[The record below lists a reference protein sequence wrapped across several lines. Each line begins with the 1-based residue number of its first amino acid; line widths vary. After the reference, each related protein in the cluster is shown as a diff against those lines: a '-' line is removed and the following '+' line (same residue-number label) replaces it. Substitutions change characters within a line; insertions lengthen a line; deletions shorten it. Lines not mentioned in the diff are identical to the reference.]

1 MTPDQVL
8 KQIKDDGIQMVDLR
22 FVDFPGLTQHF
33 SVLPRVMTADKF
45 QEGLGFDG
53 SSIRGWRNIHES
65 DMLVIPD
72 PETAFIDPFFEH
84 PTLVMMCDILDPV
97 TREAYGRCPRTI
109 LKKAVAHLQ
118 STGVADSAFFGPEAE
133 FFIFDDVRFDTRE
146 HESFYHV
153 DSIEGQWNTGRQ
165 EAGGNLG
172 FKPRHKEGYFPTPPT
187 DKFQDLR
194 TEMVLIMERCGIEV
208 EMQHHEVATAGQAEI
223 DLKFDKILRMADR
236 LVLYKYIVKNTAIR
250 HGKTATFMPKP
261 LWNDNASGMHV
272 HQSLWKDGKP
282 LFAGDGYAGFSEL
295 GLHYIG
301 GLLKHAKALVAL
313 TAPTTNSFKRL
324 VPGFEAPVNLA
335 YSSRNRSACCRI
347 PVYAS
352 SPKST
357 RVEFRPPDPSCNPY
371 LAFAGLLMAGLDG
384 VLNKVH
390 PGEPADK
397 DLYDLPPEEAA
408 KIEQLPGSLAEAL
421 DILEGD
427 HQWLLEG
434 DVFSDDVIHTWL
446 EYKREKEVN
455 EVNQRPHPY
464 EFHLY
469 YDV

>member
-33 SVLPRVMTADKF
+33 SVLPRVLTADKF
-45 QEGLGFDG
+45 QEGFGFDG

-72 PETAFIDPFFEH
+72 PETSFIDPFFEH

-118 STGVADSAFFGPEAE
+118 STGVADAAFFGPEAE

-146 HESFYHV
+146 HESFYYV
-153 DSIEGQWNTGRQ
+153 DSIEGQWNTGR
-165 EAGGNLG
+165 EEPGGNLG

-194 TEMVLIMERCGIEV
+194 TEMVLNMERCGIEV

-352 SPKST
+352 SPKSR

-384 VLNKVH
+384 VLNKIH
-390 PGEPADK
+390 PGEPVDK
-397 DLYDLPPEEAA
+397 DLYNLPPEEAA

-421 DILEGD
+421 DILAGD

-446 EYKREKEVN
+446 EYKRENEVN

>member
-8 KQIKDDGIQMVDLR
+8 KQIKDNGIQMVDLR

-65 DMLVIPD
+65 DMLVVPD

-165 EAGGNLG
+165 EPGGNLG

-208 EMQHHEVATAGQAEI
+208 EVQHHEVATAGQAEI
-223 DLKFDKILRMADR
+223 DLKFDKILRMADK

-384 VLNKVH
+384 VLNKIH

-446 EYKREKEVN
+446 EYKRQNEVN

>member
-1 MTPDQVL
+1 MTPDEVL

-133 FFIFDDVRFDTRE
+133 FFIFDEVRYDTRE
-146 HESFYHV
+146 HESYYHV

-165 EAGGNLG
+165 EPGGNLG

-208 EMQHHEVATAGQAEI
+208 EVQHHEVATAGQAEI
-223 DLKFDKILRMADR
+223 DLKFDKILRMADK

-301 GLLKHAKALVAL
+301 GLLKHAKALTAL

-384 VLNKVH
+384 VLNKIH

-397 DLYDLPPEEAA
+397 DLYDLPAEEAA
-408 KIEQLPGSLAEAL
+408 RIEQLPGSLAEAL
-421 DILEGD
+421 DILESD

-446 EYKREKEVN
+446 EYKRQHEVN

>member
-1 MTPDQVL
+1 MTPDEVL

-33 SVLPRVMTADKF
+33 SVVPRVLTADKF

-133 FFIFDDVRFDTRE
+133 FFIFDEVRFDTRE
-146 HESFYHV
+146 HESYYHV

-165 EAGGNLG
+165 EPGGNLG

-208 EMQHHEVATAGQAEI
+208 EVQHHEVATAGQAEI
-223 DLKFDKILRMADR
+223 DLKFDNILRMADK

-272 HQSLWKDGKP
+272 HQSLWKDSKP

-301 GLLKHAKALVAL
+301 GLLKHAKALTAL

-357 RVEFRPPDPSCNPY
+357 RVEFRSPDPSCNPY

-384 VLNKVH
+384 VLNKIH
-390 PGEPADK
+390 PGEPVDK

-446 EYKREKEVN
+446 EYKRQHEVN

>member
-1 MTPDQVL
+1 MTPDEVL

-97 TREAYGRCPRTI
+97 TRKAYGRCPRTI

-133 FFIFDDVRFDTRE
+133 FFIFDEVRFDTRE
-146 HESFYHV
+146 HESFYYV

-165 EAGGNLG
+165 EPGGNLG

-208 EMQHHEVATAGQAEI
+208 EVQHHEVATAGQAEI
-223 DLKFDKILRMADR
+223 DLKFDKILKMADK
-236 LVLYKYIVKNTAIR
+236 LVLYKYIVKNTAVR

-384 VLNKVH
+384 VLNKIH

-446 EYKREKEVN
+446 EYKRQNEVN

-469 YDV
+469 YDA

>member
-1 MTPDQVL
+1 MTPDEVL

-22 FVDFPGLTQHF
+22 FQDFPGLTQHF
-33 SVLPRVMTADKF
+33 SVLPRVLTANTF
-45 QEGLGFDG
+45 EEGLGFDG
-53 SSIRGWRNIHES
+53 SSIRGWRSIHES

-72 PETAFIDPFFEH
+72 PQTAFIDPFFKH

-97 TREAYGRCPRTI
+97 TREPYGRCPRTI

-118 STGVADSAFFGPEAE
+118 STGVADTAFFGPEAE
-133 FFIFDDVRFDTRE
+133 FFIFDQVRYDTRE
-146 HESFYHV
+146 HESYYHV
-153 DSIEGQWNTGRQ
+153 DSIEGQWNTGR
-165 EAGGNLG
+165 EEPGGNLG

-208 EMQHHEVATAGQAEI
+208 EVQHHEVATAGQAEI
-223 DLKFDKILRMADR
+223 DLKFDEILRMADK

-272 HQSLWKDGKP
+272 HQSLWKDSKP
-282 LFAGDGYAGFSEL
+282 LFAGDGYAGFSDL

-301 GLLKHAKALVAL
+301 GLLKHAKALTAL

-347 PVYAS
+347 PLYTS
-352 SPKST
+352 SPKAK
-357 RVEFRPPDPSCNPY
+357 RIEFRSPDPSCNPY

-384 VLNKVH
+384 VLNKIH
-390 PGEPADK
+390 PGEPVDK

-408 KIEQLPGSLAEAL
+408 RIEQLPGSLAEAL

-446 EYKREKEVN
+446 EYKRQHEVN

>member
-1 MTPDQVL
+1 
-8 KQIKDDGIQMVDLR
+8 MVDLR

-133 FFIFDDVRFDTRE
+133 FFIFDEVRFDTRE
-146 HESFYHV
+146 HESYYHV

-165 EAGGNLG
+165 EPGGNLG

-208 EMQHHEVATAGQAEI
+208 EVQHHEVATAGQAEI
-223 DLKFDKILRMADR
+223 DLKFDNILRMADK

-301 GLLKHAKALVAL
+301 GLLKHAKALTAL

-384 VLNKVH
+384 VLNKIH
-390 PGEPADK
+390 PGEPTDK
-397 DLYDLPPEEAA
+397 DLYDLPAEEAA
-408 KIEQLPGSLAEAL
+408 RIEQLPGSLAEAL
-421 DILEGD
+421 DILESD

-446 EYKREKEVN
+446 EYKRQHEVN

>member
-1 MTPDQVL
+1 MTPDEVL

-133 FFIFDDVRFDTRE
+133 FFIFDEVRFDTRE
-146 HESFYHV
+146 HESFYYV

-165 EAGGNLG
+165 EPGGNLG

-208 EMQHHEVATAGQAEI
+208 EVQHHEVATAGQAEI
-223 DLKFDKILRMADR
+223 DLKFDNILRMADK

-301 GLLKHAKALVAL
+301 GLLKHAKALTAL

-384 VLNKVH
+384 VLNKIH

-397 DLYDLPPEEAA
+397 DLYDLPAEEAA
-408 KIEQLPGSLAEAL
+408 RIEQLPGSLAEAL
-421 DILEGD
+421 DILESD

-446 EYKREKEVN
+446 EYKRQHEVN